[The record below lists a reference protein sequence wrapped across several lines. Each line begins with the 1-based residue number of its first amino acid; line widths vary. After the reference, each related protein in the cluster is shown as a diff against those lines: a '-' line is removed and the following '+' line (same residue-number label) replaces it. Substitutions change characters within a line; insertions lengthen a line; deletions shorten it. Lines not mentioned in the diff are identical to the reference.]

1 MLINKNKSTL
11 ENIALAA
18 SEMKCCTKL
27 PMANIV
33 MPSLDEQGLM
43 AYVFPGMVITKEQP
57 TGCRYGS
64 AASPVLRVL
73 GGKLLKN
80 GMADAY
86 AWDVAT
92 YQKKAAKTHPVGF
105 GFGATVESVK
115 WAMEILNTVQD
126 PTERDMLTKFLLEQH
141 GLRLIFSPKEQR
153 QCIEVTQELYNS
165 GLTVCADEWM
175 KPDENGMVE
184 ATILNVGDFLIV
196 THDGIYCIR
205 REEFLET
212 HTL

>member
-1 MLINKNKSTL
+1 MLINKNKSTQ
-11 ENIALAA
+11 EIIALATG
-18 SEMKCCTKL
+18 KIQNCTKL

-57 TGCRYGS
+57 NGCRYGS

-86 AWDVAT
+86 AWDAAT
-92 YQKKAAKTHPVGF
+92 YQKKAANTHPVGF
-105 GFGATVESVK
+105 GFGATVESIK
-115 WAMEILNTVQD
+115 WAIEILNTVKD
-126 PTERDMLTKFLLEQH
+126 PTERDMLTKFMLEQPS
-141 GLRLIFSPKEQR
+141 LRLIFSAEEQR
-153 QCIEVTQELYNS
+153 KCIEVTQELYDA
-165 GLTVCADEWM
+165 GVTACVDEWM
-175 KPDENGMVE
+175 KTDENGMAD
-184 ATILNVGDFLIV
+184 ATILNVGDYLIV
-196 THDGIYCIR
+196 TPNGVYCIR
-205 REEFLET
+205 RDEFLET

>member
-1 MLINKNKSTL
+1 MMINKSTSTATIL
-11 ENIALAA
+11 NTAKDHIR
-18 SEMKCCTKL
+18 SCTKL

-57 TGCRYGS
+57 NGCNYGS

-86 AWDVAT
+86 AWDAAT

-105 GFGATVESVK
+105 GFGATVESIK
-115 WAMEILNTVQD
+115 WAIEILNTVKD
-126 PTERDMLTKFLLEQH
+126 PTERDMLTKFMLEQPS
-141 GLRLIFSPKEQR
+141 LRLIFSAEEQR
-153 QCIEVTQELYNS
+153 KCIEVTKELYNA
-165 GLTVCADEWM
+165 GVTMCVDDWM
-175 KPDENGMVE
+175 KEDENGMAE
-184 ATILNVGDFLIV
+184 ATILNIGDYLIV
-196 THDGIYCIR
+196 SPDGVYCIR
-205 REEFLET
+205 RDEFLET